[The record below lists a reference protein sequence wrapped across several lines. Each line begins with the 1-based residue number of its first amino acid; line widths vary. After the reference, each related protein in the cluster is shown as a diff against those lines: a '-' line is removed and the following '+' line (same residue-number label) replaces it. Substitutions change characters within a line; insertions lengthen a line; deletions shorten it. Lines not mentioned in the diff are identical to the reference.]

1 VIDPIDQL
9 TARQEADLKETID
22 AAIDDAI
29 TLFDLLAAGAL
40 LANADEEGPEA
51 RDHYADQ
58 LAALLGTDDP
68 EQRPLADALGATSG
82 LAALASFFAAVAALA
97 AAQAR
102 HVANTNA
109 ADAVTARDNA
119 IQSFRAAYL
128 HESAIA
134 LRETAERM
142 LAARGSADSRA
153 AQIRRAV
160 GLSVSQ
166 ARSLHVVREALI
178 AHAADPTRNAES
190 ILVATRGSITAA
202 QRQMLA
208 KAIRTGTNPE
218 QAEARLDRHAKA
230 LRQARARAVAGN
242 AAHQIAESAKL
253 TGWQIAQRFGA
264 LPADQRRYWRTA
276 GDERVRLAHAQVPAM
291 NRDGVPLNQP
301 FATPLGP
308 CFTPP
313 LEAGC
318 RCKATLRR
326 KA

>member
-1 VIDPIDQL
+1 MIDPIDQL

-22 AAIDDAI
+22 AALDDA
-29 TLFDLLAAGAL
+29 TELFDVRAVAAL
-40 LANADEEGPEA
+40 MANADEEGPEA

-58 LAALLGTDDP
+58 LATLTSTDDA
-68 EQRPLADALGATSG
+68 EQGQLADALDATSG

-119 IQSFRAAYL
+119 IRSFRAAYL
-128 HESAIA
+128 HESANA
-134 LRETAERM
+134 LRGTAERM
-142 LAARGSADSRA
+142 LTARGSTDSRA
-153 AQIRRAV
+153 AQIRRAI
-160 GLSVSQ
+160 GLSVAQ
-166 ARSLHVVREALI
+166 ARSLHAVREALI
-178 AHAADPTRNAES
+178 AHAADPARGPES

-208 KAIRTGTNPE
+208 KAIRAGTSPE
-218 QAEARLDRHAKA
+218 QAEKLLDRHAKA
-230 LRQARARAVAGN
+230 LRQARTKAVAGN
-242 AAHQIAESAKL
+242 AAHQIAETAKL

-276 GDERVRLAHAQVPAM
+276 GDERVRIAHAQVPGM
-291 NRDGVPLNQP
+291 NRNGVPLNQP
-301 FATPLGP
+301 FATPLGT

-318 RCKATLRR
+318 RCKATLGR
-326 KA
+326 AA

>member
-22 AAIDDAI
+22 AALDDAI
-29 TLFDLLAAGAL
+29 ALFDLLAVAAL
-40 LANADEEGPEA
+40 MTNADEEGPEA
-51 RDHYADQ
+51 RDHYVNQ
-58 LAALLGTDDP
+58 LSVLAGTDDP
-68 EQRPLADALGATSG
+68 EQGQLADALDATSG

-119 IQSFRAAYL
+119 IRSFRAAYL
-128 HESAIA
+128 YESANA
-134 LRETAERM
+134 LRDTAERM
-142 LAARGSADSRA
+142 LTARGSADSRA
-153 AQIRRAV
+153 AQIRRAI
-160 GLSVSQ
+160 GLSVAQ
-166 ARSLHVVREALI
+166 ARSLHAIREALI
-178 AHAADPTRNAES
+178 AHAADPARGAES

-208 KAIRTGTNPE
+208 KAIRAGTSPE
-218 QAEARLDRHAKA
+218 QAEKLLDRHAKA
-230 LRQARARAVAGN
+230 LRQARTKAVAGN
-242 AAHQIAESAKL
+242 AAHQIAETAKL

-276 GDERVRLAHAQVPAM
+276 GDERVRIAHAQVPGL
-291 NRDGVPLNQP
+291 NRNGVPLNQP

-318 RCKATLRR
+318 RCKATLGRG
-326 KA
+326 A